1 MQYIAYVLLYNI
13 IIILKKMN
21 SNVKVKWS
29 IFKDFYNDMIFMK
42 YISYYAN
49 SNISIRMKQNIRLLI
64 NLLQVNMN
72 YMTIYEN
79 IGL

>member
-1 MQYIAYVLLYNI
+1 
-13 IIILKKMN
+13 
-21 SNVKVKWS
+21 
-29 IFKDFYNDMIFMK
+29 MK

-64 NLLQVNMN
+64 NLLLVNMN

>member
-1 MQYIAYVLLYNI
+1 
-13 IIILKKMN
+13 
-21 SNVKVKWS
+21 
-29 IFKDFYNDMIFMK
+29 MK

-64 NLLQVNMN
+64 NLLLQVNMN

>member
-1 MQYIAYVLLYNI
+1 
-13 IIILKKMN
+13 
-21 SNVKVKWS
+21 
-29 IFKDFYNDMIFMK
+29 MK

>member
-1 MQYIAYVLLYNI
+1 
-13 IIILKKMN
+13 
-21 SNVKVKWS
+21 
-29 IFKDFYNDMIFMK
+29 MIFMK

-64 NLLQVNMN
+64 NLLLVNMN

>member
-1 MQYIAYVLLYNI
+1 
-13 IIILKKMN
+13 
-21 SNVKVKWS
+21 
-29 IFKDFYNDMIFMK
+29 MIFMK